1 MSAILNPKT
10 RPAPKV
16 PDNHNQW
23 AKLDLAEILALP
35 TAYLAIGYAN
45 SILSPKG
52 AQAAERLW
60 ERGRLPGGAIG
71 NTVKLVHA
79 ARQNG
84 IRMIWTKYRIFRQ
97 EYPQSPM
104 DKVQYDFWA
113 SHYPGWTE
121 EQKQWDWQPVDEI
134 KALMRPNDPEIY
146 YTSLGNVFLGTML
159 PAYSQHVGHPYS
171 HPLRIPPRLVHRA
184 GGAHLSR
191 YGLHADR
198 DRRCVRLRRRDG
210 RGAHTRAARSLL
222 RAGDLYRPRH
232 LAHSEGGRHPREQG
246 RPLSRAAQPL
256 KGLRVLELG
265 ELLAGPLVG
274 TLLGEFGAEVIK
286 VERPGRGDVLRQF
299 GPAYEGESLYW
310 TVNARNKKSVVLDLG
325 SDVAKPVLEDLIA
338 RADVLVNSLRPGTL
352 EGWGFDEETLRSR
365 YPRLV
370 IVYASAFGRT
380 GPKSNL
386 GGYDPIAQGY
396 SGLSFLTGEAAG
408 PPMRA
413 GGAIPVCDFM
423 TGFAGAL
430 GAVMA
435 LYRRDASAAGHG
447 ATVDIALYDVAF
459 RMLGP
464 LLALQDLTGDTWK
477 RDGNHSL
484 GGAPTGHFQTSGGEW
499 ICTSVQNDA
508 QFKRLAAL
516 IGRPEW
522 LADKRFES
530 LASRTRHRDAIE
542 AVVVR
547 VDPRAQSR
555 RGACSVRRCGPPRRT
570 YQLDGRLGARRSHR
584 PQHLLGRGREAALP
598 PAHPRARVCR

>member
-1 MSAILNPKT
+1 MS
-10 RPAPKV
+10 RVAP
-16 PDNHNQW
+16 
-23 AKLDLAEILALP
+23 
-35 TAYLAIGYAN
+35 
-45 SILSPKG
+45 
-52 AQAAERLW
+52 
-60 ERGRLPGGAIG
+60 
-71 NTVKLVHA
+71 
-79 ARQNG
+79 
-84 IRMIWTKYRIFRQ
+84 
-97 EYPQSPM
+97 
-104 DKVQYDFWA
+104 
-113 SHYPGWTE
+113 
-121 EQKQWDWQPVDEI
+121 
-134 KALMRPNDPEIY
+134 
-146 YTSLGNVFLGTML
+146 
-159 PAYSQHVGHPYS
+159 
-171 HPLRIPPRLVHRA
+171 
-184 GGAHLSR
+184 
-191 YGLHADR
+191 
-198 DRRCVRLRRRDG
+198 
-210 RGAHTRAARSLL
+210 
-222 RAGDLYRPRH
+222 
-232 LAHSEGGRHPREQG
+232 
-246 RPLSRAAQPL
+246 PL

-325 SDVAKPVLEDLIA
+325 SDAAKPVLADLIA

-352 EGWGFDEETLRSR
+352 EGWGFNEETLRSR

-396 SGLSFLTGEAAG
+396 SGLSFLTGEAGG

-435 LYRRDASAAGHG
+435 LYRRDAGAAGHG

-459 RMLGP
+459 RMLSP
-464 LLALQDLTGDTWK
+464 LLALQDLTDYTWK

-508 QFKRLAAL
+508 QFKRLTAV
-516 IGRPEW
+516 IGCPEW

-542 AVVVR
+542 EVVARWIRERSRDEVLAAFGDADLPAGPINSMADLARDDHIGRSTFWAVAGKRRYRQPTR
-547 VDPRAQSR
+547 VPEFAGEDEPRHLDSPSLGEHTIEVLRETLGYSEEQIAQLTGDGATQGR
-555 RGACSVRRCGPPRRT
+555 MATRACS
-570 YQLDGRLGARRSHR
+570 
-584 PQHLLGRGREAALP
+584 
-598 PAHPRARVCR
+598 

>member
-1 MSAILNPKT
+1 M
-10 RPAPKV
+10 
-16 PDNHNQW
+16 
-23 AKLDLAEILALP
+23 
-35 TAYLAIGYAN
+35 
-45 SILSPKG
+45 
-52 AQAAERLW
+52 
-60 ERGRLPGGAIG
+60 
-71 NTVKLVHA
+71 
-79 ARQNG
+79 
-84 IRMIWTKYRIFRQ
+84 
-97 EYPQSPM
+97 
-104 DKVQYDFWA
+104 
-113 SHYPGWTE
+113 
-121 EQKQWDWQPVDEI
+121 
-134 KALMRPNDPEIY
+134 
-146 YTSLGNVFLGTML
+146 
-159 PAYSQHVGHPYS
+159 
-171 HPLRIPPRLVHRA
+171 
-184 GGAHLSR
+184 
-191 YGLHADR
+191 
-198 DRRCVRLRRRDG
+198 
-210 RGAHTRAARSLL
+210 
-222 RAGDLYRPRH
+222 
-232 LAHSEGGRHPREQG
+232 
-246 RPLSRAAQPL
+246 SRAAPPL

-380 GPKSNL
+380 GPKSHL

-435 LYRRDASAAGHG
+435 LYRRDAGAADHG

-459 RMLGP
+459 RMLSP
-464 LLALQDLTGDTWK
+464 LLALQDLTGHTWE

-516 IGRPEW
+516 IDCPEW

-547 VDPRAQSR
+547 WIRERSRDEVLAAFGHADLPVGPINSMADLARDDHIGRSTFWAAAGKRRYRQPTRVPEFAGEDEPRHLDSPALGEHTIEVLRETLGYSEEQIALLTGD
-555 RGACSVRRCGPPRRT
+555 GATQERMAT
-570 YQLDGRLGARRSHR
+570 
-584 PQHLLGRGREAALP
+584 
-598 PAHPRARVCR
+598 RVS